1 MRPFLIAI
9 ASLTILNSAEEPKLL
24 DWMNN
29 IAQAQLAERG
39 KKIAAIRTI
48 EQARERQKWVREKVL
63 QLIGGLPDYNGALNP
78 RTTGSLD
85 GGTFTIDKVAF
96 ESLPSY
102 WVTANLYLPKSPG
115 KHPAVLFA
123 LGHWNEGKPAAQ
135 RIAANLANKGFVV
148 LAFDPMGQGERNQ
161 AWDRRSGTALAG
173 GSTDQHFAAGTQSIL
188 MGDSFMRYRVWD
200 AKRAL
205 DYLVSRPEVN
215 AAKVGATGCSGG
227 GTVTTYISALDPRI
241 QVSAPACFLQ
251 SFQLLFKGAIGDSE
265 QSVPG
270 FLSSGLDE
278 TDYVQA
284 FAPKPWLI
292 SSTEKDFFTP
302 AAAKIVFEESQK
314 WYGLWDAQDKVKWVV
329 GPGEHGTPLLVREAI
344 YGWMTRWLLNNE
356 DASEDPKLKMFSN
369 LDLQVT
375 TTGQV
380 AEDWNSIDLT
390 EYIRDQMKSK
400 IKPGTLDELR
410 TYIKDLARTE
420 TDAPEFEIKTKKVSE
435 AKAGGPTVIVVD
447 SYGIVTDRMKAM
459 AEQGAEVW
467 SVTPRG
473 WPLSTVERRAALGD
487 WITNTRAWLI
497 GRSLPGMRVRDILR
511 GVDATGKQNVRVV
524 ADGVAG
530 IWALMAA
537 AIDPRI
543 EAVWVDRTPYSLR
556 AAFDTAVHRQLH
568 DATMPGFVLR
578 WDLSDVV
585 KAIGDRKVLWTDPVN
600 WNNEFVRVQG
610 ATYQYR
616 YFDQMDQ
623 GLVEQI
629 VRP

>member
-1 MRPFLIAI
+1 MRPFLIAL
-9 ASLTILNSAEEPKLL
+9 ASLTILNAAEEPKLL

-135 RIAANLANKGFVV
+135 RIAANLANKGIVV

-344 YGWMTRWLLNNE
+344 YGWMTRWLLNAE
-356 DASEDPKLKMFSN
+356 DATEDPKLQMFSN

-410 TYIKDLARTE
+410 TYIKDLARLE
-420 TDAPEFEIKTKKVSE
+420 TGAPEFEIKIKKVSE
-435 AKAGGPTVIVVD
+435 AKAGGPTVVVVD
-447 SYGIVTDRMKAM
+447 SYGIVTHRMKAM
-459 AEQGAEVW
+459 VEQGAEVW

-473 WPLSTVERRAALGD
+473 WPLTTVERRAALGD

-511 GVDATGKQNVRVV
+511 GVDATGKQKVRVV

-568 DATMPGFVLR
+568 DATMPGFVLH
-578 WDLSDVV
+578 WDLSDIV
-585 KAIGDRKVLWTDPVN
+585 KAIGDGKVIWTDPVN

-610 ATYQYR
+610 AAYQYR

-629 VRP
+629 VKP

>member
-1 MRPFLIAI
+1 MRTILIALV
-9 ASLTILNSAEEPKLL
+9 SLTILKAADEPKLL
-24 DWMNN
+24 DWMYN

-63 QLIGGLPDYNGALNP
+63 QLIGGLPDYTGALNP
-78 RTTGSLD
+78 RTTGTLD

-115 KHPAVLFA
+115 QHPAVLFA

-135 RIAANLANKGFVV
+135 RIAANLANKGIVV

-241 QVSAPACFLQ
+241 QVSAPACYLQ

-344 YGWMTRWLLNNE
+344 YGWMTRWLLNAE
-356 DASEDPKLKMFSN
+356 DAAEDPKLKMFSN

-410 TYIKDLARTE
+410 SYIKDLARLE

-435 AKAGGPTVIVVD
+435 AKAGGPTVVVVD

-473 WPLSTVERRAALGD
+473 WPLSNVERRAALGD

-497 GRSLPGMRVRDILR
+497 GRSLPGMRIRDILR
-511 GVDATGKQNVRVV
+511 GVDATGKQKVRVV

-600 WNNEFVRVQG
+600 WNNEFVRVHG
-610 ATYQYR
+610 PAYQYR
-616 YFDQMDQ
+616 YFEQMDQ
-623 GLVEQI
+623 GLIEQI
-629 VRP
+629 IKP